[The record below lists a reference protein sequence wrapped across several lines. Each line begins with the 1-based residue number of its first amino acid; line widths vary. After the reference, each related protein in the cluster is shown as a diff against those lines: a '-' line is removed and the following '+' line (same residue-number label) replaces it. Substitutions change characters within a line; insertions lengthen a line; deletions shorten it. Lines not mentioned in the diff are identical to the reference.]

1 MRYRGRTG
9 TRSCLKKRDAV
20 NSKPVIFWCKRDIHA
35 INTFSGR
42 RGYSLYTQ
50 HERKPAGF
58 ISLSMFVDCFLVYGT
73 YWWCSMADELG
84 KEVERASVTLD
95 TDGEWR
101 TSVDLFSGVH
111 AELAFLEPLAFFTFV
126 FPKQVFNIYKYPS
139 LSLSLYMYIKNI
151 MDPHFPALVHFLQKS
166 KEHV

>member
-1 MRYRGRTG
+1 MCYRGRTG
-9 TRSCLKKRDAV
+9 ARSCLKKRDAV
-20 NSKPVIFWCKRDIHA
+20 NSKPVIFWCKRAIQT

-101 TSVDLFSGVH
+101 TSVDFSCGVFFYYLWVQAECRCKLFRFGQKYTKCLPFSLCEDVDLKWQEKTFGV
-111 AELAFLEPLAFFTFV
+111 
-126 FPKQVFNIYKYPS
+126 I
-139 LSLSLYMYIKNI
+139 
-151 MDPHFPALVHFLQKS
+151 
-166 KEHV
+166 